1 MKDIKERIFDLVY
14 DEIEDELQKRSILEA
29 IGSDPELKNFY
40 LELKEDADLI
50 KEEDFISSESSFL
63 ESNRSQLFDKI
74 KNIEL
79 VDEQDKSANNV
90 FDFVKR
96 AKFNIV
102 LKYAAVVLLTFYATM
117 YHFSGQKQQADQSS
131 GYDNFN
137 SSYNEDPN
145 LQQVNYIEGSPFAE
159 TDRQL
164 ENYRV
169 DNLEID
175 DKGEDIQID
184 FDISTSKTIKGKK
197 NDPVIIKTL
206 KYLIAHESNPGVKLR
221 TLKAMDKSGTNK
233 YEETLINT
241 MLNDKDELIRRKAM
255 KMISKSEM
263 SKKSIDA
270 LYNVVLN
277 DPDQVNRIEALS
289 ILEEKDAQY
298 ADKALTNMPNED
310 DEYLKYKTTLINK

>member
-1 MKDIKERIFDLVY
+1 MKDIKEKIFDLIY
-14 DEIEDELQKRSILEA
+14 DEIDDKNEISSILAAIEKDDELK
-29 IGSDPELKNFY
+29 KFY
-40 LELKEDADLI
+40 QTI
-50 KEEDFISSESSFL
+50 KEESECIDTENYESASDSFL
-63 ESNRSQLFDKI
+63 EANRAELFNQIGQSDILDK
-74 KNIEL
+74 K
-79 VDEQDKSANNV
+79 AN
-90 FDFVKR
+90 FVKGV
-96 AKFNIV
+96 FNFNNRKQFGVI

-117 YHFSGQKQQADQSS
+117 YHFNGKVFQSTGS
-131 GYDNFN
+131 NYDNYANDFSDN
-137 SSYNEDPN
+137 PN
-145 LQQVNYIEGSPFAE
+145 ITPVNYIEESPFAE

-169 DNLEID
+169 DNLSID
-175 DKGEDIQID
+175 EEGEDLKID
-184 FDISTSKTIKGKK
+184 FDISTSKTITGKK

-221 TLKAMDKSGTNK
+221 TLKAMDNTGTNK

-255 KMISKSEM
+255 KMIAKSNM

-289 ILEEKDAQY
+289 ILEDKDAAY